1 MENIKRIP
9 MVLFFLLGAKLLFLQ
24 ASWQDIL
31 FLATL
36 GVVSCYLEYKNQSE
50 KIKDIETRLKS
61 LEKSSDETRSSVAG
75 LKLSTVAFKTNA
87 NR

>member
-9 MVLFFLLGAKLLFLQ
+9 MALFFLLTAKLLFLQ
-24 ASWQDIL
+24 ASWQDICIL
-31 FLATL
+31 VTL
-36 GVVSCYLEYKNQSE
+36 GAMSCYLEYKNQSE

-61 LEKSSDETRSSVAG
+61 LEKASDETRSSVAG
-75 LKLSTVAFKTNA
+75 LKLSTVAFKSNA